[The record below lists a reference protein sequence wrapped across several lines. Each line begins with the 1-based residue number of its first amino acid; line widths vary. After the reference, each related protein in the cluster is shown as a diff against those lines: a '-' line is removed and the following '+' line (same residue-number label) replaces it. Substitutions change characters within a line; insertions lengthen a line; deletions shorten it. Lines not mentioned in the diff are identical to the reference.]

1 MAKKKWILIKE
12 NDAGMKAMIKLY
24 GDEKLEEWFRSQ
36 YGSYQYLV
44 YKEYDGER
52 FVLLRER
59 MHPSRQ
65 RFPGDKTIESRLSV
79 GNATLCD
86 DVDELI
92 RYLSNAV
99 IARSGSYNVD
109 IHQIIDGKEWHI
121 HMGFA
126 SKDDATKF
134 IDGMEGV
141 TLWCPE

>member
-12 NDAGMKAMIKLY
+12 NDAGMQAMIKLY

-79 GNATLCD
+79 GNDT
-86 DVDELI
+86 
-92 RYLSNAV
+92 
-99 IARSGSYNVD
+99 
-109 IHQIIDGKEWHI
+109 
-121 HMGFA
+121 M
-126 SKDDATKF
+126 
-134 IDGMEGV
+134 
-141 TLWCPE
+141 